1 MGLGRLRDGPTILII
16 GLGNELLADDAV
28 GIRVLRELRNRL
40 PADKIA
46 FEELSV
52 GGLPLLEHL
61 VGYDRCILVDAVVT
75 GKSPAGTLHRFVQ
88 EPGHPSI
95 RLSSSHH
102 VDLSQVLALGEMLG
116 AAIPAK
122 VVVYGIEPEDTITFC
137 EQCTSEVSKAIPQLV
152 ELICRDIEHETTLL
166 PSRSSEQ
173 DMVEHFATS

>member
-1 MGLGRLRDGPTILII
+1 MGLSMYRDGPSILVV
-16 GLGNELLADDAV
+16 GLGNELLSDDGV
-28 GIRVLRELRNRL
+28 GIRVLRELKERL
-40 PADKIA
+40 PTECIA

-52 GGLPLLEHL
+52 GGLQLLDHL
-61 VGYDRCILVDAVVT
+61 VGYRCCFLIDAIVT
-75 GKSPAGTLHRFVQ
+75 GTSPAGTVHRFVQ

-137 EQCTSEVSKAIPQLV
+137 EQCTSEVSKGIPQLV
-152 ELICRDIEHETTLL
+152 DLICRDIEHETTQLCT
-166 PSRSSEQ
+166 RGSEQ
-173 DMVEHFATS
+173 DLVEHFATS